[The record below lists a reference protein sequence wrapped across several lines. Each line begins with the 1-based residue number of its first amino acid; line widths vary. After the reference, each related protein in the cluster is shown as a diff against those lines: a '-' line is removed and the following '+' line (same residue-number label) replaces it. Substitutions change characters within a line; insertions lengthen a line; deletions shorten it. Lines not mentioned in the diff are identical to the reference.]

1 MNDFQKSPLSHCNYY
16 LKKGG
21 FQFASCRYKQPFN
34 NNKNQFLTRVAM
46 TSSKHIETQ
55 AIHSGRIND
64 EQFGSLATPLYQ
76 TSTFIFDSAQQG
88 AKRFAGEEEGYIY
101 SRLGNPTTRQLEMRV
116 AAMEQMED
124 AAATATGMGAVS
136 GALLANLQC
145 GDHIISSKAIYG
157 CSFALIN
164 HQLTRFGIEVSF
176 VDMEDPQNI
185 ENAIKENTKVIFLE
199 TPVNPNLVV
208 LDIEKIAN
216 IAKKHDILSIV
227 DNTFLTP
234 VLQQPGKF
242 GIDIVVHSATKYLNG
257 HGDVVAGIICGSEEM
272 IMNIKMTALKDI
284 GATISPH
291 DAWLILRGIK
301 TLPIRMERHCSN
313 AQTIAEFLESHPA
326 VSNVYYPGLK
336 SHPGN
341 KYIGSQMSGAGGV
354 IAFEVKTDLAGGADF
369 INQMKLFSIAVS
381 LGDAES
387 LIQHPASMTHSPYSQ
402 EERAEADISDSLIR
416 ISVGLE
422 NKEDLIGDLAQ
433 ALASVKLENF
443 HKDVA

>member
-1 MNDFQKSPLSHCNYY
+1 MTKSN
-16 LKKGG
+16 
-21 FQFASCRYKQPFN
+21 
-34 NNKNQFLTRVAM
+34 
-46 TSSKHIETQ
+46 HIETQ

-76 TSTFIFDSAQQG
+76 TSTFIFDNANQG
-88 AKRFAGEEEGYIY
+88 AQRFAGEEEGYIY

-116 AAMEQMED
+116 AAMEGMED

-145 GDHIISSKAIYG
+145 GDHIISSKAVYG
-157 CSFALIN
+157 CSYALMS
-164 HQLTRFGIEVSF
+164 HMLTKFGIEVTF
-176 VDMEDPQNI
+176 VDMTSPKNI
-185 ENAIKENTKVIFLE
+185 EEAIQENTKVIFLE
-199 TPVNPNLVV
+199 TPINPNLVV
-208 LDIEKIAN
+208 LDIETIAS

-257 HGDVVAGIICGSEEM
+257 HGDVVAGIICGSSEM

-284 GATISPH
+284 GATMSPH

-301 TLPIRMERHCSN
+301 TLPIRMERHCNN
-313 AQTIAEFLESHPA
+313 AQAVAEFLEAHEA
-326 VSNVYYPGLK
+326 VSHVYYPGLK
-336 SHPGN
+336 SHEGN
-341 KYIGSQMSGAGGV
+341 KFIGNQMKAAGGV
-354 IAFEVKTDLAGGADF
+354 IAFEINSDLVGGEAF
-369 INQMKLFSIAVS
+369 INRMKLFSIAVS

-387 LIQHPASMTHSPYSQ
+387 LIQHPASMTHSPYTQ
-402 EERAEADISDSLIR
+402 EERLEAGISDTLIR

-422 NKEDLIGDLAQ
+422 NVEDLIADLSQSLAEI
-433 ALASVKLENF
+433 ALAEQNKSV
-443 HKDVA
+443 A